1 MFGKSK
7 NSVNL
12 DQMPQYP
19 IGSEPVFRELTIKSG
34 EDIASE
40 MIERLTTH
48 LRTDV
53 KSMEYKALI
62 ETGNKT
68 VEVIVSVKSREEDT
82 PGERP

>member
-1 MFGKSK
+1 MFGKPK

-19 IGSEPVFRELTIKSG
+19 CMGSESVFRELTIKSE
-34 EDIASE
+34 EDRASE
-40 MIERLTTH
+40 MIECLTTH
-48 LRTDV
+48 LRTSV

-82 PGERP
+82 PGE

>member
-7 NSVNL
+7 SSTNL
-12 DQMPQYP
+12 ESDKEFIHIPPTHVFAP
-19 IGSEPVFRELTIKSG
+19 ILSG
-34 EDIASE
+34 EHRASE

-53 KSMEYKALI
+53 KCMEYKAHI

-82 PGERP
+82 QGERP